1 MAEKR
6 DYYEVLGVS
15 KTADDKEL
23 KKPSGHLQESII
35 LTKMILQMLM
45 KNSKKYKRRTLFSQI
60 QTKEVIMTDLA
71 IIHRWFSICPGGF
84 KDST

>member
-1 MAEKR
+1 
-6 DYYEVLGVS
+6 
-15 KTADDKEL
+15 
-23 KKPSGHLQESII
+23 
-35 LTKMILQMLM
+35 MILQMLM

-71 IIHRWFSICPGGF
+71 IIHQVVLHLAQVAS